1 MNIKF
6 ENNKIYIKNPKNFDL
21 AETLDCGQC
30 FRWSKDQNGIWS
42 GIAFDKYIELYEKD
56 GDIIIKGSNQT
67 DFENIWFD
75 YFDLRRFDIFE
86 GETRDEQKINEFG
99 HKFGQWQKNEQGIEV
114 RHCLN
119 CGYTETDKT
128 AFLRKEK
135 RRKQK
140 RPLHSAV
147 GIQRTRKIPW
157 YHLYLPLSH
166 DNGLRVQ
173 THPCRYNGRTRLTYT
188 IKMTFSQRLTE

>member
-30 FRWSKDQNGIWS
+30 FRWSKDQNGVWS

-75 YFDLRRFDIFE
+75 YFDLRRDY
-86 GETRDEQKINEFG
+86 
-99 HKFGQWQKNEQGIEV
+99 GQIIKEVSVHPTVAKAAAFCGGI
-114 RHCLN
+114 RLLN
-119 CGYTETDKT
+119 QE
-128 AFLRKEK
+128 
-135 RRKQK
+135 
-140 RPLHSAV
+140 
-147 GIQRTRKIPW
+147 PW
-157 YHLYLPLSH
+157 ECCCFA
-166 DNGLRVQ
+166 R
-173 THPCRYNGRTRLTYT
+173 
-188 IKMTFSQRLTE
+188 